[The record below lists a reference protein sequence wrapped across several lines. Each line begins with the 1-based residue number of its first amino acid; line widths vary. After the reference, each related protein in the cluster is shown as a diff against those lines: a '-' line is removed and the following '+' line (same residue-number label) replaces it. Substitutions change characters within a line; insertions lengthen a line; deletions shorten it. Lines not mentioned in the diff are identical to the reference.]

1 MENSNNTPPPYIGEP
16 MPAIENHLVLAVLTT
31 LFCCLPFGIVSIVYS
46 VQVNSALNARNY
58 ELAKINSQ
66 KAKYWGESRPLAGP
80 CTKPNLVCIRD
91 WRRLVVGALTSIK

>member
-1 MENSNNTPPPYIGEP
+1 MPSQNTPPPPPFSQPKSCIP
-16 MPAIENHLVLAVLTT
+16 RANVPDTHLVLAILTT

-66 KAKYWGESRPLAGP
+66 KAKYWGSLALWLGLAL
-80 CTKPNLVCIRD
+80 NLIWFVFGIG
-91 WRRLVVGALTSIK
+91 GALL